1 MACRIRTSPFVEVRQ
16 EMADRQAECFTERC
30 GTLQFSGSNP
40 EFCRGELGPFFKY
53 ACGGFMYIF
62 FLPSL
67 VGLIVIG
74 CITLKDQFQFKVQQ

>member
-1 MACRIRTSPFVEVRQ
+1 
-16 EMADRQAECFTERC
+16 
-30 GTLQFSGSNP
+30 
-40 EFCRGELGPFFKY
+40 
-53 ACGGFMYIF
+53 MYLF